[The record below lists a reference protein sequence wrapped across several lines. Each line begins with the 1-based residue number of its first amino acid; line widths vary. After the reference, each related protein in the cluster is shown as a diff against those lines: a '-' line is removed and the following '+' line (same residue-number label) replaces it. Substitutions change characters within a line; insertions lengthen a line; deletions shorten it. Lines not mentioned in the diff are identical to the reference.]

1 MTAQPTLFDGKALKD
16 AGIKRVAAHNAEWLE
31 TARTWAC
38 VKCVNGMTGTVAADD
53 MRQIMGKYEPTHPN
67 AWGAVFKSGEFEPCG
82 WKASTTPS
90 CHGRMIRVWRLKC
103 KS

>member
-16 AGIKRVAAHNAEWLE
+16 AGIKKVSAHNSEWLAH
-31 TARTWAC
+31 ARRMARLHLWL
-38 VKCVNGMTGTVAADD
+38 NDTVDADWLRNA
-53 MRQIMGKYEPTHPN
+53 MLWEPTHPN

-90 CHGRMIRVWRLKC
+90 CHGRMIRVWRLKR
-103 KS
+103 